1 MASPSPP
8 FSWQPDMTTSRRTVI
23 PLAIFLLASAIA
35 QAGVLADHPGYWLGD
50 LKVSEGSV
58 LKIGVE
64 SFTRAD
70 GSAWASVAS
79 PDQGAY
85 DIPVTRLREAGN
97 TVELDL
103 PMAAMRLTWV
113 DDHFD
118 AEWKQ
123 NGPPL
128 HMSLRAVAQFPRRSR
143 PQSPTAPFPYADE
156 TLAVQ
161 STAGVMLGATLSLP
175 AGVASPDLAILVHG
189 SGPSTRDAE
198 VDGHRTFAVLADQL
212 ARRGIAVLRY
222 DKRGISRST
231 GDYQGHTQGQLADD
245 LAAVVRALAARQQ
258 FASIG
263 LIGHSEGS
271 MIAAAV
277 AARYPDSVDS
287 IVSLAGVGMPGVEL
301 MLLQD
306 RLVARDQGADPAELA
321 RVMPYARRFY
331 ETVVARPEVVAR
343 LAALETLHESL
354 SSADKALINKYHMDE
369 GTLSLSWA
377 RQPFLRDSL
386 ISDPR
391 SDWQAVRCP
400 VLALNGDV
408 DHQVPPENLAG
419 IVSALHVGG
428 NHRVQSAILTSVN
441 HMFQTARTGAV
452 DEYAAIDETIAPNVV
467 ERIGE
472 FVLRPR

>member
-1 MASPSPP
+1 
-8 FSWQPDMTTSRRTVI
+8 MTPLRRTVI
-23 PLAIFLLASAIA
+23 PLAMFLLASAIA

-50 LKVSEGSV
+50 LKVADGSI

-85 DIPVTRLREAGN
+85 DIPVTRLREARN

-128 HMSLRAVAQFPRRSR
+128 PMSLRAVAQFPRRSR
-143 PQSPTAPFPYADE
+143 PQSPTAPFPYADK

-212 ARRGIAVLRY
+212 ARRGVAVLRY

-231 GDYQGHTQGQLADD
+231 GDYQGLTQKQLADD
-245 LAAVVRALAARQQ
+245 LVAVVRALAARKQ
-258 FASIG
+258 FARIG

-271 MIAAAV
+271 AIAAAV
-277 AARYPDSVDS
+277 AARHPDWVDF
-287 IVSLAGVGMPGVEL
+287 IVSLAGVGMPGVDL

-321 RVMPYARRFY
+321 RVMPFARSFY
-331 ETVVARPEVVAR
+331 ETVVAQPEVAAR
-343 LAALETLHESL
+343 TAALETLHASL

-369 GTLSLSWA
+369 GTLSLAWA

-391 SDWQAVRCP
+391 SNWQAVRCP
-400 VLALNGDV
+400 VLALNGDA

-419 IVSALHVGG
+419 IVASLGVGA
-428 NHRVQSAILTSVN
+428 NQRVQAAILPSVN
-441 HMFQTARTGAV
+441 HMFQTAKTGAV
-452 DEYAAIDETIAPNVV
+452 DEYAAIDETIAPTVIQ
-467 ERIGE
+467 RIGD
-472 FVLRPR
+472 FILRPR

>member
-8 FSWQPDMTTSRRTVI
+8 FSRQPDMTPLRRTVI
-23 PLAIFLLASAIA
+23 PLAMFLLASAIA

-50 LKVSEGSV
+50 LKVADGSV

-64 SFTRAD
+64 SFARAD

-123 NGPPL
+123 HWPPL
-128 HMSLRAVAQFPRRSR
+128 PMSLLAVAQFPRRSR
-143 PQSPTAPFPYADE
+143 PHSTKAPFPYVDE
-156 TLAVQ
+156 TLAIS
-161 STAGVMLGATLSLP
+161 STARVMLGATLSLP

-212 ARRGIAVLRY
+212 ARRGIAVRRY
-222 DKRGISRST
+222 DKREISRST
-231 GDYQGHTQGQLADD
+231 GGYQGLTQKQLSDD
-245 LAAVVRALAARQQ
+245 LVAVVRALAARKQ
-258 FASIG
+258 FARIG

-271 MIAAAV
+271 TLAAAV
-277 AARYPDSVDS
+277 AARHPDRVDF
-287 IVSLAGVGMPGVEL
+287 IVSLAGVGMPGVDL

-321 RVMPYARRFY
+321 RLMPYARSFY
-331 ETVVARPEVVAR
+331 EAVVAQPEVAAR
-343 LAALETLHESL
+343 TAALETLHASL
-354 SSADKALINKYHMDE
+354 SLVH
-369 GTLSLSWA
+369 
-377 RQPFLRDSL
+377 RR
-386 ISDPR
+386 
-391 SDWQAVRCP
+391 
-400 VLALNGDV
+400 VLD
-408 DHQVPPENLAG
+408 
-419 IVSALHVGG
+419 
-428 NHRVQSAILTSVN
+428 R
-441 HMFQTARTGAV
+441 R
-452 DEYAAIDETIAPNVV
+452 
-467 ERIGE
+467 
-472 FVLRPR
+472 